1 MSTVDLGYLVAEVSG
16 EGFPLV
22 MVHGLGGSS
31 NTFQPQ
37 MAVLSGYRVIRVDLP
52 GAGRS
57 RAAPETLTI
66 ESMTEAVVSAARTLG
81 VAKAHFAG
89 HSMGTLVC
97 QQIAVQQPDLVQSL
111 VLFGALVEPP
121 EAARTGLAARAKVA
135 REQGMEPIADQVIGA
150 TLSAETKVARP
161 AVSAFVRES
170 LMRQNPESYA
180 RHCEALAK
188 FQAVEHRKVAA
199 PTLLVTGDSDV
210 VAPPSMAQYLSE
222 HIAGARVSLLD
233 RCGHWST
240 VEKPAECNERLAN
253 FLQRL

>member
-1 MSTVDLGYLVAEVSG
+1 MSTVDLGYMVAEVSG
-16 EGFPLV
+16 EGFPLI
-22 MVHGLGGSS
+22 MVHGLGGTA

-57 RAAPETLTI
+57 RAAPDNFTI
-66 ESMTEAVVSAARTLG
+66 ETMTEAVVSAARTLG
-81 VAKAHFAG
+81 VEKAHFVG

-97 QQIAVQQPDLVQSL
+97 QQIAVGQPELVQSL
-111 VLFGALVEPP
+111 CLFGALVEPP
-121 EAARTGLAARAKVA
+121 EAARTGLAARAKTA
-135 REQGMEPIADQVIGA
+135 REQGMEPIADQIIGA
-150 TLSAETKVARP
+150 TLSAETKAKRP

-180 RHCEALAK
+180 RHCEALAQ
-188 FQAVEHRKVAA
+188 FRAVEHRKIAA

-210 VAPPSMAQYLSE
+210 VAPPSMATYLSE
-222 HIAGARVSLLD
+222 HIPGARVSLLD

-240 VEKPAECNERLAN
+240 VEKPAECNEKLAN
-253 FLQRL
+253 FLQRT